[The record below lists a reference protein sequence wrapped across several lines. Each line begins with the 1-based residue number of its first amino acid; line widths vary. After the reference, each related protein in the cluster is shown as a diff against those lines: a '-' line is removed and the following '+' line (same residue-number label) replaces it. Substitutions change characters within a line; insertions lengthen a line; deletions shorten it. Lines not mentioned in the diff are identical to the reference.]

1 MQSQFMALLTTV
13 EGRSTVIETVFE
25 NRYMHIS
32 ELNRMGADI
41 SIEGRS
47 AVVQGGASLSGC
59 QVMST
64 DLRAGAAL
72 VLAGLAAKG
81 VTEISEIYH
90 IERGYSQFV
99 EKLRAIGAGIER
111 VE

>member
-1 MQSQFMALLTTV
+1 MQSQFMALTTV

-64 DLRAGAAL
+64 DLRAELRWCWRAWLRKASQRSP
-72 VLAGLAAKG
+72 KF
-81 VTEISEIYH
+81 TISSADILNLW
-90 IERGYSQFV
+90 RN
-99 EKLRAIGAGIER
+99 
-111 VE
+111 